1 MEMLFLIRN
10 LLDCLVEY
18 GELIWF
24 QFENS
29 FKDLFSYSSHN
40 VLSQNLFDLFQTSY
54 FFQTVRHTNFKI
66 KYKLLTYF
74 ELLIHQKFQKSVNST
89 KTVFLVH
96 YKYTI
101 GTHKCDATNKRST
114 ESRRSKF

>member
-1 MEMLFLIRN
+1 M
-10 LLDCLVEY
+10 
-18 GELIWF
+18 
-24 QFENS
+24 
-29 FKDLFSYSSHN
+29 FSYSSHN

-101 GTHKCDATNKRST
+101 GTLNVMQQTKDPLKVEDLN
-114 ESRRSKF
+114 SKAAQQYDQFY